1 MLIDFPFLFYFF
13 FLFYTIY
20 VLGDISISGYSE
32 NRVYIKVMYV
42 CMHVSPEKKKWP
54 EQLPKRF
61 VASVPQ
67 DAKY

>member
-32 NRVYIKVMYV
+32 NRLYIKVMYV
-42 CMHVSPEKKKWP
+42 CMHVSPEKKSG
-54 EQLPKRF
+54 LNSSRNGL
-61 VASVPQ
+61 
-67 DAKY
+67 